1 MDEGNQQPQLMGG
14 VQHHQRQ
21 VQHSRPFFYVQPPS
35 QPYYNM
41 YHHHNQW
48 HMNSPYNHY
57 GLPGSGGYPFGR
69 FSPYM
74 SPYPYMQYPGGYVVP
89 HAPHMHPIDYRRMY
103 EPPRFHPPPGHDIV
117 FRQQAQAQR
126 EMACSEVQTD
136 PSDALNKLIECLDKL
151 RTNETQGSDK
161 ELDSGVVSQ
170 ASGIFSPDERRRK
183 HEEDVEVGVDGM
195 HSHSEALLR
204 GKLEGSHLQSSS
216 PMARLFSA
224 NDSTTAVYDGESS
237 RSLGDPGHPEGWA
250 VDSDEDPPQDSSSV
264 HEENVENQEL
274 LQYHPDEEDQESL
287 HRCSSENICLLS
299 AASQADESPVSR
311 PEELEH
317 QVENGTDPDG
327 TDRTQGP
334 CFNLLSP
341 LVPSPV
347 TPDWRVSEDK
357 KPWEEMLDVPDGGL
371 KGLSDLSCQ
380 IPCLTFD
387 KVLTTGVLQTDS
399 PDSSAALLCED
410 LQASLS
416 SALLATTTT
425 SSPANHHYYPY
436 YCPPQTAH
444 ERLSVLSPSLD
455 ELSSRDE
462 VFSTDLDDLDV
473 FPRHGV
479 YAGRRFS
486 GVEEVCPKSKKLMCA
501 CCGSSLFKG
510 TGSGGRVKGHHHSPK
525 VYADD
530 QEGDT
535 DEEQRGPVRTFE
547 RPQPVRVVV
556 KKHSVPKKRQPLSLH
571 CRRPAENSCKRSQ
584 CREAVAQEEP
594 PEDPA
599 MGLMGSE
606 LDHCEGHGL
615 QAQGVHEAANKQ
627 HRACKD
633 RHCREGVSTLEP
645 CRSEAAGAKLRW
657 KPHSSL
663 QERIAPRKALC
674 NALVYQKVKDE
685 HDDDDEEPPRLHRAK
700 GSKREARC

>member
-1 MDEGNQQPQLMGG
+1 GQKLFLKLKIIKTGG
-14 VQHHQRQ
+14 ERGP
-21 VQHSRPFFYVQPPS
+21 SRPFFYVQPPS

-57 GLPGSGGYPFGR
+57 GLPGSGYPFGR

-103 EPPRFHPPPGHDIV
+103 EPPRFHPPPGHDI
-117 FRQQAQAQR
+117 AQAQR

-299 AASQADESPVSR
+299 AASQADES
-311 PEELEH
+311 
-317 QVENGTDPDG
+317 
-327 TDRTQGP
+327 
-334 CFNLLSP
+334 
-341 LVPSPV
+341 
-347 TPDWRVSEDK
+347 
-357 KPWEEMLDVPDGGL
+357 
-371 KGLSDLSCQ
+371 
-380 IPCLTFD
+380 
-387 KVLTTGVLQTDS
+387 VLQTDS

-627 HRACKD
+627 HRACKG
-633 RHCREGVSTLEP
+633 R
-645 CRSEAAGAKLRW
+645 
-657 KPHSSL
+657 
-663 QERIAPRKALC
+663 
-674 NALVYQKVKDE
+674 
-685 HDDDDEEPPRLHRAK
+685 
-700 GSKREARC
+700 